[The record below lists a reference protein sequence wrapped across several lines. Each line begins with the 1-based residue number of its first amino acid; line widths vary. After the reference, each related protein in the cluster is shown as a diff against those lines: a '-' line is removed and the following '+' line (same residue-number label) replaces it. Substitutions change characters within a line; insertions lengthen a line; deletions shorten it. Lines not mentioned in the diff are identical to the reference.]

1 MLETGE
7 ESNFKIVSDLRR
19 CCRIIRI
26 RSFTF
31 LDKES
36 GIGYGQTSVYDL
48 QDVKGDGK

>member
-1 MLETGE
+1 MVGTGKQFHE
-7 ESNFKIVSDLRR
+7 EYPIYDDVRT
-19 CCRIIRI
+19 IRV

-36 GIGYGQTSVYDL
+36 GVGYGQTSVYDL